1 MERTYKTV
9 IALAGSLNGHVMPVQ
24 LHQTDTLQSRRTDDV
39 FELHTGVGS
48 TQSRFDM
55 LAHTSAI
62 MSSMFFNVFRHCE
75 VVRPLEI
82 ANEERALRFQDAADF
97 AEHRNGII
105 KTMKRRIGNDEI
117 EVCRL
122 ESHSPRIA
130 DLEESPLAQAPS
142 DGCLTRPFDHGARAI
157 HPDRIKVLI
166 VPQDLQSDETDAR
179 DRESVRRMVAVSNA
193 AMFLSSELKL

>member
-1 MERTYKTV
+1 
-9 IALAGSLNGHVMPVQ
+9 MPVQ
-24 LHQTDTLQSRRTDDV
+24 LPQTDTLQSRRTDDV

-62 MSSMFFNVFRHCE
+62 KSTIFNNVFRHFE

-97 AEHRNGII
+97 PEHRNGII

-117 EVCRL
+117 SYAVFCLKKKKRK
-122 ESHSPRIA
+122 PDRVR
-130 DLEESPLAQAPS
+130 APS
-142 DGCLTRPFDHGARAI
+142 DSHCHRAGG
-157 HPDRIKVLI
+157 H
-166 VPQDLQSDETDAR
+166 QA
-179 DRESVRRMVAVSNA
+179 
-193 AMFLSSELKL
+193 